1 MTDRCP
7 DSPTSIFTT
16 LRQCVTMLPAA
27 MRWRWAVLIPLSLIT
42 GIVEA
47 GAAAAVFAL
56 IKIIGDPAQITRVPV
71 AARIASAL
79 PGSTARTQLL
89 IFTSL
94 IGVYYLVKNPAQNVM
109 EVLNTLR
116 QQRSP
121 VKSDGDAQN
130 QPLSAIGL
138 PCGCLSVPPWPQL
151 GGSHFEHKF
160 LRRHGMQSCDGS
172 RRRGRLRTAYCNCHY
187 DCPADEGAGSNS
199 GGRQLLGGLARR
211 RAPTH
216 PTNSGTFQHPAPY
229 NLNGFRACKPCRRRS
244 ARSRKSKLWAARIF
258 SIAASVKN
266 SVGCSNSW
274 VTLARRLV
282 DDPAR
287 REITETI
294 FVCVCGALAVVAL
307 VTGTGQAGAQGP
319 PLLALFAYAAFRIV
333 PAANRIG
340 WRVNQIRSAAPSV
353 ESLYDDYLLVAGK
366 DWEQA
371 AGERESAHF
380 RECITFDRV
389 SYTFA
394 QADQPGLQDI
404 NLAIRFGE
412 SIGIVGPTGAGKTTL
427 VDLVIGLLRP
437 SSGRILID
445 GHDLSGRLTAW
456 KRNIGYVPQ
465 TIFLIDDSLRRNIAL
480 GIGDNAIDESQVQA
494 AVRTAQLERFVS
506 ELPLGLDSAVGERGI
521 RLSGGE
527 RQRIGIARALYHD
540 PDLLIFDEATS
551 ALDLA
556 TEDAVTEAIKALH
569 GKKTLLV
576 VAHRLSSVRR
586 CDRLV
591 FISEGRIRACCSY
604 DDLLR
609 DYPEFL
615 RTMRVVD
622 RIDPASA

>member
-1 MTDRCP
+1 
-7 DSPTSIFTT
+7 
-16 LRQCVTMLPAA
+16 MLPAA

-56 IKIIGDPAQITRVPV
+56 VKIIGDPAQISRVPV

-89 IFTSL
+89 IFTGL
-94 IGVYYLVKNPAQNVM
+94 IGVYYLVKNLLVISSQYLRHKIAGESTATLKSTMFKGYLAAAYPFHLGRNSADLISNTNFCVDMVCNHAM
-109 EVLNTLR
+109 EAAVAAVSELLTATAITIVLLMTAPEVTL
-116 QQRSP
+116 
-121 VKSDGDAQN
+121 V
-130 QPLSAIGL
+130 
-138 PCGCLSVPPWPQL
+138 
-151 GGSHFEHKF
+151 
-160 LRRHGMQSCDGS
+160 
-172 RRRGRLRTAYCNCHY
+172 
-187 DCPADEGAGSNS
+187 AGSFLLALLVAVLRLTRRMAEYFGTQRHQLERTS
-199 GGRQLLGGLARR
+199 LQTLQEAFGAIKEVKALGREDFFYRSFGEKQLRVLELGYLG
-211 RAPTH
+211 
-216 PTNSGTFQHPAPY
+216 
-229 NLNGFRACKPCRRRS
+229 K
-244 ARSRKSKLWAARIF
+244 
-258 SIAASVKN
+258 
-266 SVGCSNSW
+266 
-274 VTLARRLV
+274 TLETITPQV
-282 DDPAR
+282 
-287 REITETI
+287 TETI
-294 FVCVCGALAVVAL
+294 FVCGALAVVAL
-307 VTGTGQAGAQGP
+307 VTGSGQAGAQGP

-333 PAANRIG
+333 PAANRVG

-353 ESLYDDYLLVAGK
+353 ESLYDDYLLVAGGN
-366 DWEQA
+366 WEQPA
-371 AGERESAHF
+371 SERESAHF

-394 QADQPGLQDI
+394 QADQPALQDI

-456 KRNIGYVPQ
+456 KRNLGYVPQ
-465 TIFLIDDSLRRNIAL
+465 SIFLIDDSLRRNIAL
-480 GIGDNAIDESQVQA
+480 GIADAEIDESQVRA

-506 ELPLGLDSAVGERGI
+506 ELPLGLDTAVGERGI

-556 TEDAVTEAIKALH
+556 TEDAVTQAIEALH

-576 VAHRLSSVRR
+576 IAHRLSSVRR

-591 FISEGRIRACCSY
+591 FISDGRIRACCSY
-604 DDLLR
+604 DDLVR

-615 RTMRVVD
+615 RMVRTED

>member
-1 MTDRCP
+1 
-7 DSPTSIFTT
+7 
-16 LRQCVTMLPAA
+16 MLPAA
-27 MRWRWAVLIPLSLIT
+27 MRWRWAVLIPISLMT

-47 GAAAAVFAL
+47 GAAAAIFAL
-56 IKIIGDPAQITRVPV
+56 IKIIGDPAQITRIPV

-89 IFTSL
+89 IFTGL
-94 IGVYYLVKNPAQNVM
+94 IAVYYLVKNLLVISAQYLRHKIAGESTATLKSTMFKGYLAAAYPFHLGRNSADLISNTNFCVEMVCNHAM
-109 EVLNTLR
+109 EAAVAAVSELLTATAITVVLLFTAPEVTL
-116 QQRSP
+116 
-121 VKSDGDAQN
+121 V
-130 QPLSAIGL
+130 
-138 PCGCLSVPPWPQL
+138 
-151 GGSHFEHKF
+151 
-160 LRRHGMQSCDGS
+160 
-172 RRRGRLRTAYCNCHY
+172 
-187 DCPADEGAGSNS
+187 AGSFLLILLVAVLRLTRRMAEYFGTQRHQLERTS
-199 GGRQLLGGLARR
+199 LQTLQEAFGAIKEVKALGREDYFYRSFGEKQLRVLKLGYLG
-211 RAPTH
+211 
-216 PTNSGTFQHPAPY
+216 
-229 NLNGFRACKPCRRRS
+229 K
-244 ARSRKSKLWAARIF
+244 
-258 SIAASVKN
+258 
-266 SVGCSNSW
+266 
-274 VTLARRLV
+274 TLETITPQV
-282 DDPAR
+282 
-287 REITETI
+287 TETI
-294 FVCVCGALAVVAL
+294 FVCGALAVVAL
-307 VTGTGQAGAQGP
+307 VTGTGQAGAEGP

-333 PAANRIG
+333 PAANRVG

-371 AGERESAHF
+371 ASERQSAHF

-394 QADQPGLQDI
+394 QADQSALQDI

-427 VDLVIGLLRP
+427 VDLAVGLLRP

-445 GHDLSGRLTAW
+445 GQDLSGRFTAW

-465 TIFLIDDSLRRNIAL
+465 SIFLIDDTLRRNIAL
-480 GIGDNAIDESQVQA
+480 GIADSEIDESQVQA
-494 AVRTAQLERFVS
+494 ALRMAQLERFVS
-506 ELPLGLDSAVGERGI
+506 ELPLGLDTPVGERGI

-540 PDLLIFDEATS
+540 PDLLVFDEATS

-556 TEDAVTEAIKALH
+556 TEDAVAEAIEALH

-604 DDLLR
+604 DDLIR

-615 RTMRVVD
+615 RTIRAGG